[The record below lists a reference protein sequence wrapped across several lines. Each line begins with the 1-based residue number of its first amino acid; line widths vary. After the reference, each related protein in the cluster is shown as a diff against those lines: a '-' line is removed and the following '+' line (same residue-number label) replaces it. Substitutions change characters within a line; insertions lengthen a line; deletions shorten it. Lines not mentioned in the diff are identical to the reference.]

1 MWTLLRRFEHNIAYS
16 EHLLFFW
23 VWNFGTCQA
32 EGADIPVP
40 RFPRQK
46 HGAHAAF
53 SLLGESVLSATPQEK
68 ERAYEIHMDSFR
80 LHLCLFLLWSNV
92 SLLHCCNKV
101 AVSATIRLSPM
112 SPSSESMNLGV
123 VLGTLNQ
130 IPYIVLKLVKQYHIV
145 LKKMHR
151 NNKY

>member
-1 MWTLLRRFEHNIAYS
+1 M
-16 EHLLFFW
+16 
-23 VWNFGTCQA
+23 
-32 EGADIPVP
+32 
-40 RFPRQK
+40 
-46 HGAHAAF
+46 
-53 SLLGESVLSATPQEK
+53 LSATPQEK

-80 LHLCLFLLWSNV
+80 LHLCLFLLRSNV
-92 SLLHCCNKV
+92 SLLHCCNNV
-101 AVSATIRLSPM
+101 AVSATIRLSPV
-112 SPSSESMNLGV
+112 SHSSESMNLGV